1 MPHPDPGSAGVPT
14 SKQLNAAAVLR
25 LALER
30 PALTASDVMAPT
42 GLTRSTAI
50 ALADDLVAKGWLRE
64 LPNARAGSA
73 AYRKGR
79 PARRYALD
87 AGAGLLVG
95 VDAGS
100 HDLTVRICDLRGE
113 ERGRD
118 ALPIDPEASP
128 SERRAAVT
136 AQVAGL
142 LAVLDARREDVLCL
156 VLAVPAPVDDEGRS
170 PRGVDSF
177 WEAMNPEYVEHV
189 APLARHVI
197 VENDANAAAL
207 AEGASGAG
215 RGLGSYVTL
224 LSGPRFGAG
233 CVVDG
238 RLVRGARG
246 AAGELGFI
254 RQIDGI
260 GSTEGV
266 DFLVRDWIREERGR
280 GVIGERSPLALG
292 EADDIHVESVR
303 RAAAAGD
310 LAAQRIQSRL
320 VERLARVCALLG
332 GMLDVERIV
341 FSGPFAAS
349 LEPVLASVRARTHEL
364 GGIEERGIVVSP
376 LGDGV
381 VSAGA
386 LTRARTWVAEA
397 AAELVSGP
405 APRVGSDVEQ
415 RAGEAVEVEH
425 STPPGSQELS
435 EQAV

>member
-1 MPHPDPGSAGVPT
+1 MPHVIHAVAGAPP

-95 VDAGS
+95 LDAGS
-100 HDLTVRICDLRGE
+100 HDLTARVTDLRGDE
-113 ERGRD
+113 LGTSTRS
-118 ALPIDPEASP
+118 IDPEATAAD
-128 SERRAAVT
+128 RRTEVVGL
-136 AQVAGL
+136 VADL
-142 LAVLDARREDVLCL
+142 LEDLSLTWSDVLCL
-156 VLAVPAPVDDEGRS
+156 VLAVPAPVDEEGHS
-170 PRGVDSF
+170 PRDVDSF
-177 WEAMNPEYVEHV
+177 WEAMNPEYIDR
-189 APLARHVI
+189 LAHLVGQVI

-207 AEGASGAG
+207 AEGDTGAG

-246 AAGELGFI
+246 AAGELEFI

-266 DFLVRDWIREERGR
+266 DALVRDWIREERR
-280 GVIGERSPLALG
+280 LGVIGERSPLAQG
-292 EADDIHVESVR
+292 DADAIHVDGVR

-310 LAAQRIQSRL
+310 LAAQRIQGML

-349 LEPVLASVRARTHEL
+349 LEPALDRVRSRTHEL
-364 GGIEERGIVVSP
+364 GGIQERGIVVSP
-376 LGDGV
+376 LGDDV
-381 VSAGA
+381 VCAGA
-386 LTRARTWVAEA
+386 VTRARSWVREA
-397 AAELVSGP
+397 AVDLVAGP
-405 APRVGSDVEQ
+405 APRTRNGAAAPELAEPAVRDDTSV
-415 RAGEAVEVEH
+415 RAAEA
-425 STPPGSQELS
+425 G
-435 EQAV
+435 